1 MSVTPWS
8 ADAPIDLEERV
19 GELLGREPRLGP
31 KALVAALAELA
42 DQSQSP
48 VAYLDRE
55 LRYRYVNPAYE
66 RLLGRHRGT
75 LLGRHVSSQLSEQG
89 FQRLEGMLTRA
100 LSGEPADV
108 QATFRTRAG
117 DVRTLRRYMPHRDDS
132 GVVGIVAV
140 GGRTERNRVMVDR
153 LTLLHA
159 LSTALTL
166 AEDSETRSDFLLVHC
181 MDFLGAEA
189 GAVVMMEP
197 DRGPGLWVTARLGD
211 PLSIPSV
218 GARIDASGYPLISR
232 AFEDRW
238 PQLRRDEHGWVRS
251 VALPLD
257 IDGHAIGVLLC
268 ELPEDGW
275 LDEEDRSVLLALT
288 EQGAQAFE
296 RARLLDAERRARSRS
311 EAAVSRLRFLTAV
324 SRSLALAPLEPK
336 AVMEVLCSALVKGGV
351 LFCAVHI
358 LDAEAGRLELFGL
371 NHRNPLSAKRLR
383 EGMQAPIALEGTLPG
398 EAVRSHSPLLHPEL
412 DPPLWGN
419 AAPVLEE
426 VLGQVETGQLL
437 VVPLSLKQRTLGV
450 VSILTADPQRPV
462 EAEDVSLM
470 QKVGDRAIIAFEAA
484 RAFEAERRAL
494 ERSEAI
500 RRHLERMHELSEAL
514 TGAVTPESVMR
525 VLTERGRLVLN
536 ASESAG
542 VLPDVDRG
550 TLRWVAIATPD
561 GWLEPCDQE
570 LRWDAQHP
578 MAVVFRR
585 GELLI
590 LEGEDSLL
598 TGFPELELDPDGPP
612 TTVLAVTPLRTHQGV
627 LGVLAFRFTE
637 AHPLVSEDRVFL
649 RDLTRQGSLALERA
663 GLYEAQAIAV
673 GDRDEF
679 LSIASHELRTPLTPL
694 HLKLELLAREIAER
708 VPSEYQDRLK
718 THLQVMRR
726 QVRRMGEL
734 INGMLDLSR
743 IDSGLLPLEPTEF
756 HLPELIREVIHRHQE
771 EMARAGCTLTLK
783 VEGDGRGRW
792 DRIRVEQVIT
802 NLLTNAFKYGAGRPI
817 EIRVGEDGANVWFEV
832 EDQGIGIAEKEVP
845 RLFQRFAR
853 AVSERNYGGLGLG
866 LYITRRIV
874 ESHGGSVAVVSSH
887 GKGSIFR
894 AQLPKWFLP
903 GDASRTGPPP
913 ALSSENG

>member
-1 MSVTPWS
+1 MPVTPWS

-19 GELLGREPRLGP
+19 GELLGREPRLGAP
-31 KALVAALAELA
+31 ALFRALSELA
-42 DQSQSP
+42 DHSPSP

-55 LRYRYVNPAYE
+55 LCYRYVNPAYE

-75 LLGRHVSSQLSEQG
+75 LLGRHVSTQLSEQG
-89 FQRLEGMLTRA
+89 FERLEGMLAKA
-100 LSGEPADV
+100 LSGEPTEV

-117 DVRTLRRYMPHRDDS
+117 DVRTLRRYWPHRDATG
-132 GVVGIVAV
+132 GVIGMVAV

-166 AEDSETRSDFLLVHC
+166 AENSETRSDFLLVHC

-189 GAVVMMEP
+189 GAVAIMEP

-211 PLSIPSV
+211 LDYVPPV
-218 GARIDASGYPLISR
+218 GERIDASRSPLIAR

-238 PQLRRDEHGWVRS
+238 PQLERDAQGWVRS

-257 IDGHAIGVLLC
+257 IDGHSVGVLVCVLAD
-268 ELPEDGW
+268 DGW

-296 RARLLDAERRARSRS
+296 RARLLDAERRARSRA

-358 LDAEAGRLELFGL
+358 LNPETRQLELFGL
-371 NHRNPLSAKRLR
+371 NHRNPLNAKRLR
-383 EGMQAPIALEGTLPG
+383 ELMQVPLALEGTLPG
-398 EAVRSHSPLLHPEL
+398 EAVRTHSPLLHPEL
-412 DPPLWGN
+412 DPPFWGD
-419 AAPVLEE
+419 AAPALEE
-426 VLGQVETGQLL
+426 VLGQAETGQLL

-450 VSILTADPQRPV
+450 VSILSGDPGRAV

-514 TGAVTPESVMR
+514 TGAVTPDSVMR

-536 ASESAG
+536 ASDSAA
-542 VLPDVDRG
+542 VLPDIDRG
-550 TLRWVAIATPD
+550 TLRWVSISTQD
-561 GWLEPCDQE
+561 GWLEPCVDD
-570 LRWDAQHP
+570 LRWDARHP
-578 MAVVFRR
+578 MAVAFRR
-585 GELLI
+585 GEPLI
-590 LEGEDSLL
+590 LEGEENLQAR
-598 TGFPELELDPDGPP
+598 FPELILDPEAPP
-612 TTVLAVTPLRTHQGV
+612 TSVLAVAPLRTHQGV

-708 VPSEYQDRLK
+708 VPAEHQERLK

-756 HLPELIREVIHRHQE
+756 ELPDLIREVLQRHQE
-771 EMARAGCTLTLK
+771 EMARAGCSLTLK
-783 VEGDGRGRW
+783 VEGAGRGRW
-792 DRIRVEQVIT
+792 DRIRIEQVIT

-817 EIRVGEDGANVWFEV
+817 QIRVGEDASNVWFEV

-874 ESHGGSVAVVSSH
+874 ESHGGSVAVASSH

-894 AQLPKWFLP
+894 AQFPKWFLP
-903 GDASRTGPPP
+903 EDIPRPGPPVLP
-913 ALSSENG
+913 RENA